1 MSERWTKVGFVSIP
15 GLFKRSLED
24 YYEYQPVRRN
34 LPAMKNTRLITQ
46 IFAIAFGIFLF
57 SITVSGQSSALA
69 VQDTATLEQQFKYI
83 QEKTRIYEGYRAI
96 RNDVYLKMQ
105 NNALDSLNQHIL
117 NEQRLR
123 SELDE
128 SNAEINTLK
137 SDLDQVKEERNEAIR
152 NRDSMNFLGI
162 NISKTVYNSVL
173 WFVILGLAILV
184 TILFISFRRA
194 HTVTRETKEE
204 LNTLQEK
211 YDNHQKSSREK
222 YEKLV
227 VAHHNELMKLKN
239 R

>member
-1 MSERWTKVGFVSIP
+1 
-15 GLFKRSLED
+15 
-24 YYEYQPVRRN
+24 
-34 LPAMKNTRLITQ
+34 MKKTRLITQ
-46 IFAIAFGIFLF
+46 IFAIAFGIFC
-57 SITVSGQSSALA
+57 SSMKVSGQSSALA
-69 VQDTATLEQQFKYI
+69 VQDTATLEQQFEYI
-83 QEKTRIYEGYRAI
+83 LDKTRIYEGYRAI

-105 NNALDSLNQHIL
+105 KNALDSLNQHIL

-123 SELDE
+123 SELNE
-128 SNAEINTLK
+128 RNAVINKLT
-137 SDLDQVKEERNEAIR
+137 SDLDRIKGERDEAIR
-152 NRDSMNFLGI
+152 NKNSMKFLGI
-162 NISKTVYNSVL
+162 NISKTVYNTVM

-194 HTVTRETKEE
+194 HIVTRETKEK

-211 YDNHQKSSREK
+211 YDSHQKSSREK

>member
-1 MSERWTKVGFVSIP
+1 
-15 GLFKRSLED
+15 
-24 YYEYQPVRRN
+24 
-34 LPAMKNTRLITQ
+34 MKKTRLITQ
-46 IFAIAFGIFLF
+46 IFAIAFGIFC
-57 SITVSGQSSALA
+57 SSMKVSGQSSALA
-69 VQDTATLEQQFKYI
+69 VQDTATLEQQFEYI
-83 QEKTRIYEGYRAI
+83 LDKTRIYEGYRAI

-105 NNALDSLNQHIL
+105 KNALDSLNQHIL

-123 SELDE
+123 SELNE
-128 SNAEINTLK
+128 RNAVINKLT
-137 SDLDQVKEERNEAIR
+137 SDLDRIKGERDEAIR
-152 NRDSMNFLGI
+152 NKNSMKFLGI
-162 NISKTVYNSVL
+162 NISKTVYNTVM

-194 HTVTRETKEE
+194 HIVTREAKEK

-211 YDNHQKSSREK
+211 YDSHQKSSREK